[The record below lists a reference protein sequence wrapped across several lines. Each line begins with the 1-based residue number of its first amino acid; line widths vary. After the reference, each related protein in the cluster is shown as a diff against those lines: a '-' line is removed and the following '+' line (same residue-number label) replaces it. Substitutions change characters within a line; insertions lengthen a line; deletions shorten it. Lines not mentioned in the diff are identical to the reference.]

1 MRPIPANGTE
11 WGQAPQ
17 GVLRRGERS
26 RAWSYSPRSCLFSP
40 RLANGGCGC
49 GTLAVV
55 AAIFA
60 SLGVGG
66 QLAEA
71 LRDLEALDEAL
82 QVGLFLLCMLL
93 VGTTAVL
100 QGRVDAAGP
109 AGAGGGGGRRRGV
122 PDGVPPHR
130 GAGGAF
136 APDRVRGAG
145 RVRVRGPRGAGS
157 ARGRRVP
164 APAVLAIAGTS
175 AVGLLDECLQVWVPN
190 RVFDPWDILFNV
202 LAASMAVGA
211 SGRAG
216 VGAAAWQSGAE
227 GPGAMLMT
235 AASQPPNIARLWCFR
250 LLPHVVGKL
259 RRRPCGDGHGAYHH
273 EIPGGAR

>member
-1 MRPIPANGTE
+1 MP
-11 WGQAPQ
+11 
-17 GVLRRGERS
+17 
-26 RAWSYSPRSCLFSP
+26 LFSSVRER
-40 RLANGGCGC
+40 RLWLW
-49 GTLAVV
+49 TLAVV

-100 QGRVDAAGP
+100 QGVWTRPDRLELAVAAGIVAVYLLVFLRIAVLEERSHLIEFGVLGVFVYAALAER
-109 AGAGGGGGRRRGV
+109 AGQ
-122 PDGVPPHR
+122 
-130 GAGGAF
+130 
-136 APDRVRGAG
+136 
-145 RVRVRGPRGAGS
+145 
-157 ARGRRVP
+157 GRRVP

-190 RVFDPWDILFNV
+190 RVFDAWDILFNV

-211 SGRAG
+211 SVAL
-216 VGAAAWQSGAE
+216 AWA
-227 GPGAMLMT
+227 
-235 AASQPPNIARLWCFR
+235 
-250 LLPHVVGKL
+250 
-259 RRRPCGDGHGAYHH
+259 RRRTGGHGS
-273 EIPGGAR
+273 